1 VNTSYQITLEKIAS
15 VVLNRRKELNITQ
28 EDLADAAEIDRT
40 YVSLIERA
48 KVNPSLGVLCRVAE
62 ALDIS
67 LAQLLGA
74 VEIPATVN

>member
-1 VNTSYQITLEKIAS
+1 MNVTYQIALEKIAS
-15 VVLNRRKELNITQ
+15 IVAFRRNELNITQ
-28 EDLADAAEIDRT
+28 EDLADKAEIDRT

-67 LAQLLGA
+67 LVQLLGEA
-74 VEIPATVN
+74 ELTNSK

>member
-1 VNTSYQITLEKIAS
+1 MKTAYQITLEKIAS
-15 VVLNRRKELNITQ
+15 VVLYRRKELNITQ
-28 EDLADAAEIDRT
+28 EDLADKAEIDRT

-67 LAQLLGA
+67 LAQLLGEA
-74 VEIPATVN
+74 ELPNSK